1 MARPKGST
9 GIYSRRPPK
18 KIAELWMDALLVS
31 EEIEDTCPRCSG
43 NTELKEKVTRADPLS
58 QQCKEC
64 GYTFRGGQ
72 PPNKRLVAQRLKDK
86 FPDKYGLVTEEHIR
100 KMLSKDY
107 LRKATEDDYNAFEAA
122 VLKHLL
128 GEKD

>member
-31 EEIEDTCPRCSG
+31 EEIEDTCPRCSR
-43 NTELKEKVTRADPLS
+43 NTELKEKVTHDDLLT

-64 GYTFRGGQ
+64 GYTFRTGQ
-72 PPNKRLVAQRLKDK
+72 QPNKRLVAQRLREK
-86 FPDKYGLVTEEHIR
+86 FPDKYGAVTVEHVR
-100 KMLSKDY
+100 KLLSKDY

-122 VLKHLL
+122 VLVHLL
-128 GEKD
+128 GEQD